1 MQPRRITL
9 VADELLGYAGNGL
22 GAATTFLA
30 VALARMGH
38 EVEVLYFG
46 KTPTGPVDSE
56 WRRLYERV
64 DVRVRPVLPRET
76 SVEPPHFTGS
86 REVELA
92 LRSEPPDVVIA
103 QDFGAPAY
111 CAVQLRRLGLAFE
124 STLFVVY
131 CHGTRQWVADMA
143 RKTRVLPGALA
154 VTRLEQAAIE
164 LADVAVSPS
173 AYMLDWMR
181 QQGWRLPETA
191 KVIPLL
197 TRSGAT
203 GEPPPEPART
213 DGARA
218 LERLVFFG
226 RLEVRKGVRPFIGA
240 LNALE
245 PQLLADVELEFLG
258 RATKDFTPDRVRALL
273 SETTTSAVR
282 GISFE
287 TSLGQNEALA
297 RLSRPG
303 TLAVMPSLEDNSP
316 MVVYECLE
324 RGIPFVASGS
334 GGTGELITP
343 EDREHVLLEP
353 TDEGVAAALRRVLS
367 ARGAPRSARPAFDDA
382 VSLQQWADV
391 VARRPRP
398 VAPVRRPQVDVVVV
412 YRQSRDALARC
423 LAALAKQAY
432 RELTVTVAAIGT
444 DLPADDLEAPV
455 VRSERRSVEAAR
467 EAGLEVGTAPW
478 VVFLDEEDVPEPDLL
493 ETLVRAQAASG
504 ADAVSC
510 GLYLS
515 GEGSVPIEHFFAGD
529 PGGLGVLANGYGTVA
544 LVRRSLL
551 GDVVRRWPVAADP
564 DWPLLARLAAS
575 ARIVSVPLPLVTRAA
590 RPEAIDGQPS
600 DALLV
605 VEQLERGL
613 PDHLRSLARLAAGLA
628 ADAQSRSATVSPVS
642 RRMAQIL
649 RTEGLA
655 GLTRR
660 AARRALRRH
669 R

>member
-22 GAATTFLA
+22 GTATTFLA

-64 DVRVRPVLPRET
+64 DVRVRPVLRRET

-191 KVIPLL
+191 MVIPLL

-226 RLEVRKGVRPFIGA
+226 RLEVRKGVRPFVGA

-287 TSLGQNEALA
+287 TSLDQHEALA

-316 MVVYECLE
+316 MAVYECLE
-324 RGIPFVASGS
+324 RGIPFVASCS
-334 GGTGELITP
+334 GGTGELVTP

-382 VSLQQWADV
+382 VSLQQWAEV

-412 YRQSRDALARC
+412 YRQSRDALVRC

-478 VVFLDEEDVPEPDLL
+478 VVFLDEEDVPADEFL

-504 ADAVSC
+504 ADVVSC
-510 GLYLS
+510 ALHLADGDGGSREYFFTGEPGAVGL
-515 GEGSVPIEHFFAGD
+515 
-529 PGGLGVLANGYGTVA
+529 LGNGYGTVA
-544 LVRRSLL
+544 LLRRSLL
-551 GDVVRRWPVAADP
+551 GKLPGPWPAADA
-564 DWPLLARLAAS
+564 DWPLLAGLSLAGATV
-575 ARIVSVPLPLVTRAA
+575 VSVPTPLLTRAD
-590 RPEAIDGQPS
+590 RPGTLEHHPA

-605 VEQLERGL
+605 AQHYERAL
-613 PDHLRSLARLAAGLA
+613 PDELRTLARLAAGLA
-628 ADAQSRSATVSPVS
+628 AETRPPPQPTRIVPRALH
-642 RRMAQIL
+642 IL
-649 RTEGLA
+649 RAEG
-655 GLTRR
+655 GLGLS
-660 AARRALRRH
+660 RRALRRLL
-669 R
+669 RRPR